1 MRSHYRIPSGQNE
14 LLYGA
19 RSAALRRPGLA
30 PLANGNERNR
40 SNSES
45 ILQATQNNRSK
56 RMGMVK
62 KKSSGLGKV
71 EETYINRNSSH
82 FRGQSD
88 GSALHDRSNAGMKSS
103 EINLPSPLIAE
114 GQNGT
119 FVRRLSSLPEHKRD
133 SSSPNC
139 MVEGAKGV
147 LYSLHQVHQ
156 HVSAL
161 IPIVKDPKKSNL
173 EALYFCAM
181 NQLDDLD
188 RALHSFQES
197 PGQAQDQSR
206 VWINAHI
213 AGATEAAIVA
223 YQQVGER
230 LQQGIAR
237 LVSGGDQRYIR
248 TMMLSLY
255 GSSIEARN
263 ACWNLSPFAAT
274 HHDSSVA
281 DPQIPTI
288 SERRLERHD
297 RSLTPTKN
305 RPNPERRW
313 RNGIAGIQTGYF
325 TPSSSG
331 AQTAVP
337 LYVNGRSR
345 SGSRTGPFPSSSTSS
360 IANTPRSGESFKVT
374 GTPQIRSRSN
384 SALGQYINSTNHL
397 LDSPEHDAHFEKIYN
412 CLTRTIDL
420 GQVAVPK
427 VLKHASCCLDVAQT
441 SERNKR
447 FVSLWSAL
455 IMRSKHCLEMCEIL
469 KKRLKTVKLNDPD
482 VRYARDFWRLSTKLF
497 DAVTKLLDGI
507 KEARSL
513 DLIATDMIM
522 TIQPI
527 LKAAREASHLVHTS
541 PWAHLIESETPERV
555 QDTTMRTPNGVQA
568 HDFSYQQQQQSYRYR
583 SRTGSGNSPYLTN
596 VPATPLSAALGPAV
610 QATVPTSAS
619 LDRSFQGDVFQ
630 RASELLRV
638 QQTIVPRR

>member
-56 RMGMVK
+56 RMGMVRK
-62 KKSSGLGKV
+62 KQSGLGKV
-71 EETYINRNSSH
+71 EETYTNRNSSH

-103 EINLPSPLIAE
+103 EISLPSPLIAE
-114 GQNGT
+114 GQNGI

-133 SSSPNC
+133 SSSLNY

-147 LYSLHQVHQ
+147 LYSLHQVHP

-173 EALYFCAM
+173 EGLYFCAT
-181 NQLDDLD
+181 NQLEDLD
-188 RALHSFQES
+188 RALHNFQES
-197 PGQAQDQSR
+197 PALAQDQSR

-230 LQQGIAR
+230 LQQGITR

-248 TMMLSLY
+248 TMMLLLY

-263 ACWNLSPFAAT
+263 ACWNLAPFAAT
-274 HHDSSVA
+274 HHDSSVG

-313 RNGIAGIQTGYF
+313 RNGITGIQTGYF

-345 SGSRTGPFPSSSTSS
+345 SGSRTGPFASSNTSS

-384 SALGQYINSTNHL
+384 SALGQYVSSTNHL
-397 LDSPEHDAHFEKIYN
+397 LDGPEHDAHFEKIYS
-412 CLTRTIDL
+412 CLIRTIDL
-420 GQVAVPK
+420 GQADVPK

-441 SERNKR
+441 SDRNKR

-455 IMRSKHCLEMCEIL
+455 IMRSRHCLEMCEIL
-469 KKRLKTVKLNDPD
+469 KKRLKIVKLNDPD
-482 VRYARDFWRLSTKLF
+482 VRYARDFWRLCTKLF

-513 DLIATDMIM
+513 DLISTDIIM

-541 PWAHLIESETPERV
+541 PWAHLVETETPERT
-555 QDTTMRTPNGVQA
+555 QDTTRTPNGVQA
-568 HDFSYQQQQQSYRYR
+568 HDFSHHQQQQGYRYR
-583 SRTGSGNSPYLTN
+583 SRTGSGNSPYLAN